1 VKLFNRR
8 RNIHSLLGQLKSSGE
23 YPPELLKARRS
34 QYLKRAADLGMG
46 AALSAKALAIL
57 KASLASTL
65 ELALQVALSVMVAG
79 LAVTASVVYKD
90 EILEFFSPNHG
101 GITAS
106 EVAPL
111 VVTPTPMP
119 EETETLIPVETSTAT
134 DTFGFTP
141 TPTATPTQAINN
153 PENPAP
159 SAPTPTNPGLHL
171 GQTKTPK
178 P

>member
-34 QYLKRAADLGMG
+34 EYLKQAADLGVG
-46 AALSAKALAIL
+46 AALGAKALAIL

-65 ELALQVALSVMVAG
+65 EFALQVALSVMVAG
-79 LAVTASVVYKD
+79 LAVTAAVVYQD
-90 EILEFFSPNHG
+90 EIIDFFSPNHD
-101 GITAS
+101 GIVAS
-106 EVAPL
+106 EVSPL
-111 VVTPTPMP
+111 VTTSTPGP
-119 EETETLIPVETSTAT
+119 EETETLVPVETSTAL
-134 DTFGFTP
+134 DTSGFTP
-141 TPTATPTQAINN
+141 TPTATPTQAIIDTGK
-153 PENPAP
+153 
-159 SAPTPTNPGLHL
+159 PTSTNPGLHL